1 MKPVLLS
8 HDSEVLLCSVPD
20 EVAEDLEAYCLRFA
34 CDWLWHSPEA
44 KNTTSPCAASTASST
59 IRRTSSTTSTPMSS
73 PTGRA
78 S

>member
-44 KNTTSPCAASTASST
+44 KKYH
-59 IRRTSSTTSTPMSS
+59 RTLGVVYGAQDFLDYLTPMSS
-73 PTGRA
+73 PTGRVP
-78 S
+78 

>member
-20 EVAEDLEAYCLRFA
+20 EVAENLEAYCLRFA

-44 KNTTSPCAASTASST
+44 KKYH
-59 IRRTSSTTSTPMSS
+59 RTLRGSLLLPDQANAGLRMSK
-73 PTGRA
+73 GA
-78 S
+78 